1 MKHRVSSWARKMLA
15 CVVCSVMAV
24 SMFAVPAY
32 RGWLTMEQPDG
43 STIQVRQV
51 GDEFYH
57 YMVNEAGQRIKQNAD
72 GYYVVAGEVPS
83 PEVAEARHAAAMA
96 RKHIRRAPKAVGTE
110 PNLAPKGVVI
120 LVNFKD
126 DAMQSSHTQAVFDEL
141 CNSTNCT
148 VNKYNNTNYGSA
160 AQYFADQSNGSYRP
174 KFDVYGPVTLS
185 RNVAYYGTDNDTGD
199 PDEDEG
205 DDEHA
210 TDAVVEACILANQQ
224 YSDLNFANY
233 DSDGDG
239 YVDFVYVIYAGKGQA
254 DGGEA
259 NTIWPH
265 NWEIESA
272 ISSGYCT
279 YTKAQ
284 CTIDGKK
291 LNNYAMSGEL
301 SGSSLSGIG
310 TLCHEFGH
318 VMGLPDLY
326 DTKYGTNYKNGV
338 TPGDWNIMDG
348 GSYNGGGH
356 CPPNYDPWQKYFF
369 GWVTPVNL
377 ATEGKNI
384 TLFPNG
390 TEGYQSYQ
398 INSANKLQAATTT
411 GVNYYIENRQKQGWD
426 EFIPTSGMLVWK
438 INFNASAWSNNEPN
452 NTAGS
457 PKYTIVPAD
466 GKTKNYGATGDTYP
480 TSTVRSYTPIS
491 GHEITDITKSGS
503 NITFKYNG
511 GQQKTECTYELEG
524 TNCSVPEDG
533 KVAYNAALSLTITPA
548 TGYTLADPSC
558 WTVEMGTN
566 NELVYGEGFTYN
578 AATKE
583 FRIEHVT
590 DDVVILAEGK
600 KQVTLT
606 WMANGVQFAQTITA
620 GSVVLPENEPEG
632 CDGKV
637 FVGWTKTANY
647 ESASTA
653 PAYVQTGDAASQ
665 TTFYAVFAT
674 QGEGGATGWTLVT
687 DASTLKAG
695 DVLVMACTSK
705 NATAGDISSQIMASV
720 TSSFSNGTISS
731 LGSGTVELTLGGSKD
746 VWTLTS
752 SNGKLGATAV
762 KKVAWNDGTMTW
774 EISISNNNASIQ
786 STTSSYGR
794 FLYNNSNPRFTT
806 YTSDPSAA
814 MLLPQLY
821 RKGGGASYSDYT
833 TSCTPPCVGELT
845 GITLN
850 TTNVKKAF
858 TEGETFNYGGLVVTA
873 NYDGCDSKTVVPTS
887 VSTPVM
893 STIGQQTV
901 TVTYEGK
908 TATYEITISALPTYT
923 IRFYN
928 NGALVGT
935 AQNVKQGQQPNVP
948 ATPSA
953 CEDYTFGG
961 WLDAALTDD
970 VTEKPSYVTSFTA
983 TKNQDYFAAYSY
995 TEEGE
1000 GGGATEVADEL
1011 TRATTGVSGNNY
1023 SNWSGKTVNSDAVYA
1038 GNSAGSNDAIQ
1049 LRSNN
1054 SNSGIV
1060 TTTSGGKVTK
1070 VTVSWNSNTASGR
1083 TLDIY
1088 GKNSAYSDAT
1098 DLYGNASGELL
1109 GTIVCGTSTELV
1121 IDGDYNYVGV
1131 RSNSGAMYLDAIT
1144 FTWSA
1149 DGGSS
1154 STTYYTTS
1162 PNCTPCT
1169 STVTVSKGETA
1180 NGTFSLDYFGE
1191 LSTCGGAVTIT
1202 VTASP
1207 ADGYRFKEIT
1217 QTGMTEG
1224 VTIDQNAKTVTY
1236 AKKSNGTST
1245 ISVIFEAKPKYTV
1258 RFFANGQTLSTQ
1270 NVIAGEKA
1278 EMPKDP
1284 SAPCDSYEFVGW
1296 WTEAL
1301 AMDNTKAENWIT
1313 DFTVTQ
1319 AQDYYAIFSKTEE
1332 GTGVGESEVAS
1343 VTFKTAGSDK
1353 TQESSDIAADIVDS
1367 DSGIARYNGT
1377 KVYAGVQGAKLGSSK
1392 ASGSLTLTLAT
1403 TVNVTAV
1410 KINASQF
1417 GSDTGTMEVTVGE
1430 TSLGSQT
1437 PASGMSFE
1445 VAPSVETNTI
1455 TIETTKRAYIAS
1467 ISVMGE
1473 GGTSSVTYYT
1483 YYPDCTSTAVESV
1496 ETNEPAAVKA
1506 IIDGQIVIIRG
1517 EAVYTL
1523 TGARVQ

>member
-1 MKHRVSSWARKMLA
+1 
-15 CVVCSVMAV
+15 
-24 SMFAVPAY
+24 MFAVPAY

-83 PEVAEARHAAAMA
+83 PEVAKARRAAAMA

-259 NTIWPH
+259 TTIWPH

-384 TLFPNG
+384 TLLPNG

-398 INSANKLQAATTT
+398 INSANKLQTATTA

-426 EFIPTSGMLVWK
+426 AFIPTSGMLVWK

-457 PKYTIVPAD
+457 PQYTIVPAD
-466 GKTKNYGATGDTYP
+466 GKIKDYGAAGDTYP
-480 TSTVRSYTPIS
+480 YGSSVRSYTPIS
-491 GHEITDITKSGS
+491 GHALTEITKSGS

-524 TNCSVPEDG
+524 TNCSVPAGG

-578 AATKE
+578 ATTKE

-665 TTFYAVFAT
+665 TIFYAVFAT

-720 TSSFSNGTISS
+720 TSSFSNGIISS

-794 FLYNNSNPRFTT
+794 FLYNYSNPRFTT

-1000 GGGATEVADEL
+1000 SGGATEVADEL
-1011 TRATTGVSGNNY
+1011 TRATTGVTGNNY

-1098 DLYGNASGELL
+1098 DLYDNASGELL
-1109 GTIVCGTSTELV
+1109 GTIVYGTSTELV
-1121 IDGDYNYVGV
+1121 IDGDYSYVGV

-1169 STVTVSKGETA
+1169 STVTVSKGTA
-1180 NGTFSLDYFGE
+1180 ENGSFSLDYVGE

-1202 VTASP
+1202 VTATP

-1236 AKKSNGTST
+1236 AKKSEGAST
-1245 ISVIFEAKPKYTV
+1245 ISVIFEAKPKYTI
-1258 RFFANGQTLSTQ
+1258 RFYNNGTLIGTAQSVVEGQ
-1270 NVIAGEKA
+1270 KA
-1278 EMPKDP
+1278 EVPATPTPECKE
-1284 SAPCDSYEFVGW
+1284 YTFVGW

-1301 AMDNTKAENWIT
+1301 GTENTEKKTWVS
-1313 DFTVTQ
+1313 DFTATKN
-1319 AQDYYAIFSKTEE
+1319 QDYYAIYSKTVENGE
-1332 GTGVGESEVAS
+1332 PSTDYQKISSMDELTDGNYVLTGNNAYAMKGEL
-1343 VTFKTAGSDK
+1343 
-1353 TQESSDIAADIVDS
+1353 
-1367 DSGIARYNGT
+1367 YNT
-1377 KVYAGVQGAKLGSSK
+1377 YY
-1392 ASGSLTLTLAT
+1392 LAT
-1403 TVNVTAV
+1403 TRVSPSANKISDPAASIIWEISREGNNVSFYNAAAGKYVYLYQAGTYDDLGLRNTADEFKASVNNGNWTFESNTYSGRYLIYMIYKNTTHEFA
-1410 KINASQF
+1410 AGLS
-1417 GSDTGTMEVTVGE
+1417 
-1430 TSLGSQT
+1430 TSTTLQLYKQADGQIVYYT
-1437 PASGMSFE
+1437 
-1445 VAPSVETNTI
+1445 SVE
-1455 TIETTKRAYIAS
+1455 A
-1467 ISVMGE
+1467 
-1473 GGTSSVTYYT
+1473 
-1483 YYPDCTSTAVESV
+1483 CTSTAVESV
-1496 ETNEPAAVKA
+1496 EMNEPVAVKA
-1506 IIDGQIVIIRG
+1506 IINGQIVIIRG